1 MSGLDGR
8 ANHGHLGIIEDV
20 RPKHGEPQ
28 LQGVITEI
36 MASNATLMQKREALL
51 GAGLSQGA
59 AYAIIAAHGKD

>member
-1 MSGLDGR
+1 M
-8 ANHGHLGIIEDV
+8 
-20 RPKHGEPQ
+20 
-28 LQGVITEI
+28 QGVITEI